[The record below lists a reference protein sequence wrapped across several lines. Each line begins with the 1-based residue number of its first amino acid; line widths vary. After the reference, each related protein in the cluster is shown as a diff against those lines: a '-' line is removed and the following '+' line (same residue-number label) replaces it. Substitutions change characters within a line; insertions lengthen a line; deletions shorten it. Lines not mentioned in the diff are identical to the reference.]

1 MEDPGDDDLFT
12 VFRNRWVKLAAAAA
26 LAVPVLYLLGSLVYR
41 LRGVLIPFSLAV
53 VGAYILNPMVEW
65 MQKKLRWSRTA
76 VVVTLISA
84 LSVLAVG
91 LLALG
96 IYYTVATIQR
106 VAASAQQAIQSHAA
120 GENPDLWVRIT
131 DIVQELPGQLQGYV
145 QEAVEALPEHI
156 KAHFGE
162 ISASLLKVLAA
173 IAWGVVRFALAS
185 FNFVVFFV
193 VMAYLLVDLPA
204 MERGVKRLLPARY
217 KDDIVRV
224 WRAIDRDLCGFFR
237 GQVLVALGLSAI
249 YTVGLFLCGI
259 RFWLLIGV
267 VAGMANIVPYL
278 GIAIGLVPA
287 LLLALIP
294 YVGLATPIG
303 VVAVFVIGQ
312 TVEGFYLTPKIV
324 GTNVGMN
331 PVVIIMSILIFGEL
345 FGFLGMIFAVPLA
358 SVCRVLL
365 GEGVRYYLRLQQPA
379 AEPPVPHAP
388 GPPDPAPAAPPPP
401 APAAAPPQGHE
412 KAPQQPAPPEPV
424 QEPPPR
430 TTKKKSVKTK
440 KAKARKKPKAKT
452 ATKRKAAPKP

>member
-1 MEDPGDDDLFT
+1 MEGPGDDDLFT
-12 VFRNRWVKLAAAAA
+12 VLRNRWVKLAVAAAV
-26 LAVPVLYLLGSLVYR
+26 AVPVLYLLGALVYR
-41 LRGVLIPFSLAV
+41 LRGVLIPFSLAI

-96 IYYTVATIQR
+96 IYYTVATIQK
-106 VAASAQQAIQSHAA
+106 VAASAQQAIQSHAS
-120 GENPDLWVRIT
+120 GDSPDLWARIT
-131 DIVQELPGQLQGYV
+131 DIVQRLPGQLQGYV

-156 KAHFGE
+156 KAHFAE

-193 VMAYLLVDLPA
+193 VMAYLLLDLPA

-294 YVGLATPIG
+294 YTGLATPIG

-365 GEGVRYYLRLQQPA
+365 GEAVRYYLRLQQPA
-379 AEPPVPHAP
+379 AEPPTPHAQ
-388 GPPDPAPAAPPPP
+388 GPPAPAPAAPP
-401 APAAAPPQGHE
+401 QEHE
-412 KAPQQPAPPEPV
+412 EAPQQPAPPEPV

-430 TTKKKSVKTK
+430 ATKKKPA
-440 KAKARKKPKAKT
+440 KAKKKPKAKT
-452 ATKRKAAPKP
+452 ATKKKTARKS